1 MAVVNAAAQA
11 RAQEKVLQTI
21 RANRDAMV
29 ADLVDLVRIPSLV
42 GEEGAAQRYM
52 QQRLQNLGARVE
64 TFEAD
69 RDVIAA
75 HPGYVPVPWNYA
87 GRPNVIGTLDSAQG
101 RSLALNGH
109 VDVVSPEPVSQWRHN
124 PWGGEV
130 EDGKLY
136 GRGAGD
142 MKGGV
147 IAALW
152 ALEGILRSGL
162 RPGGRVLFQ
171 SVIEEEA
178 GGSGGTLACLL
189 RGYTADA
196 MLIPE
201 PLPRIAIAH
210 VGVMYFR
217 VRVFG
222 KTAHAGLAHTGVNA
236 IGKLNLVY
244 DALAELD
251 RQRAERVL
259 YPLIEQNSGRSSHI
273 CIGKYHG
280 GDWPSTVCGE
290 ATLEGRISFVPGE
303 TAAEVRREVEAA
315 VGAAAALDEWL
326 REHPPEIE
334 WFGWR
339 AEPWLQ
345 RPDHPFIETLRHA
358 TRQVLGHE
366 APTVG
371 KAAAMDTRFAGM
383 FGIPAASFGV
393 AAANIHGIDEHVVLN
408 SFFQCAEV
416 IAVTVANWCTLEE

>member
-1 MAVVNAAAQA
+1 MP
-11 RAQEKVLQTI
+11 
-21 RANRDAMV
+21 V
-29 ADLVDLVRIPSLV
+29 ATEPENEPAWPMSKTNLHSY
-42 GEEGAAQRYM
+42 QR
-52 QQRLQNLGARVE
+52 N
-64 TFEAD
+64 
-69 RDVIAA
+69 
-75 HPGYVPVPWNYA
+75 
-87 GRPNVIGTLDSAQG
+87 S
-101 RSLALNGH
+101 GH
-109 VDVVSPEPVSQWRHN
+109 VDVVSPEPVSQWRHD
-124 PWGGEV
+124 PWGDEI

-142 MKGGV
+142 MKGGLM
-147 IAALW
+147 AALW
-152 ALEGILRSGL
+152 ALEGILRAGL
-162 RPGGRVLFQ
+162 YPAGRVLLQ

-178 GGSGGTLACLL
+178 GGGGGTLACLL
-189 RGYTADA
+189 RGYTTDA

-244 DALAELD
+244 DALVELD
-251 RQRAERVL
+251 RRRAERVR
-259 YPLIEQNSGRSSHI
+259 YPLIEQNSGRSSHL
-273 CIGKYHG
+273 CIGMYHG

-290 ATLEGRISFVPGE
+290 ATLEARISFVPGE
-303 TAAEVRREVEAA
+303 NAAGIRQEVEEAVKVAA
-315 VGAAAALDEWL
+315 VKDEWL
-326 REHPPEIE
+326 REHPPQVE

-345 RPDHPFIETLRHA
+345 GADHPFIEALRGA
-358 TRQVLGHE
+358 TRQVLGQE

-393 AAANIHGIDEHVVLN
+393 AAANIHGIDECATLDSVVE
-408 SFFQCAEV
+408 CAQV
-416 IAVTVANWCTLEE
+416 VALTVAHWCGFQE

>member
-1 MAVVNAAAQA
+1 
-11 RAQEKVLQTI
+11 
-21 RANRDAMV
+21 
-29 ADLVDLVRIPSLV
+29 
-42 GEEGAAQRYM
+42 M
-52 QQRLQNLGARVE
+52 QQRLQRLGARVE

-69 RDVIAA
+69 RNVISG
-75 HPGYVPVPWNYA
+75 HHGYVPVPWGYS
-87 GRPNVIGTLDSAQG
+87 GRPNVIGILDGQG

-109 VDVVSPEPVSQWRHN
+109 VDVVSPEPISQWRHD
-124 PWGGEV
+124 PWGGEI

-147 IAALW
+147 VAALW
-152 ALEGILRSGL
+152 ALEGILRAGMS
-162 RPGGRVLFQ
+162 PVARVLFQ

-210 VGVMYFR
+210 VGVLYFR

-244 DALAELD
+244 DALVELD
-251 RQRAERVL
+251 RRRSERVH
-259 YPLIEQNSGRSSHI
+259 YPLIEQTSGRSSHI
-273 CIGKYHG
+273 CIGKYQG
-280 GDWPSTVCGE
+280 GNWPSTVCGE
-290 ATLEGRISFVPGE
+290 ARLEARISFVPGE
-303 TAAEVRREVEAA
+303 TAADIRQEVAEAVKTVA
-315 VGAAAALDEWL
+315 VKDDWL
-326 REHPPEIE
+326 REHPPEVE

-339 AEPWLQ
+339 AEPWQ
-345 RPDHPFIETLRHA
+345 QPADHPFIQALRGA
-358 TRQVLGHE
+358 TRQVLGEE
-366 APTVG
+366 APIVG

-393 AAANIHGIDEHVVLN
+393 ATTNIHGIDENVLLDSVVE
-408 SFFQCAEV
+408 CAQV
-416 IAVTVANWCTLEE
+416 IALTIAHWSGVQD